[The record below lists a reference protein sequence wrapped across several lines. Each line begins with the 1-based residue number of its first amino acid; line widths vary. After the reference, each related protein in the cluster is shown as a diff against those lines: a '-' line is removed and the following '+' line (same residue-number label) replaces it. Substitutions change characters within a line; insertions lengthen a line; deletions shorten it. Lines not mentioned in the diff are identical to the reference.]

1 MASGDAAGCL
11 SPMALPLKAPRVHK
25 AWQAAIVFACR
36 RTGQEES
43 SPMLENENHDPG
55 RSPWNLPYCKT
66 ENPTNT
72 LKVVPWVS
80 DTGSVQ

>member
-1 MASGDAAGCL
+1 
-11 SPMALPLKAPRVHK
+11 
-25 AWQAAIVFACR
+25 VFACR

-72 LKVVPWVS
+72 LKAVPWVS
-80 DTGSVQ
+80 DTWG